1 MTAYATELDICPAYG
16 WQGGPELNTRV
27 TSLRNGHER
36 RNARWSQVRHR
47 FVLPLAN
54 IENQAY
60 LIDLKATFLAMRGQ
74 LHSFLVKDWSDFEA
88 TGESLGDAPSGTTAV
103 QLRKMSTFGVAS
115 YERLITK
122 PKAGTVIV
130 YQDTGSGPVEVPGTI
145 DTTTGLFTPDDA
157 WSEGDPLTADFQFY
171 VPVRFASD
179 LLPMTIDNRSG
190 AQYRMNGAIELVEVF
205 GE

>member
-1 MTAYATELDICPAYG
+1 LRRQPDPAVHRAGRSGQPHRDPAGAEIRYGRAPRDGEEFLMTAYATELDICPAYG

-88 TGESLGDAPSGTTAV
+88 T
-103 QLRKMSTFGVAS
+103 
-115 YERLITK
+115 
-122 PKAGTVIV
+122 
-130 YQDTGSGPVEVPGTI
+130 
-145 DTTTGLFTPDDA
+145 
-157 WSEGDPLTADFQFY
+157 
-171 VPVRFASD
+171 
-179 LLPMTIDNRSG
+179 
-190 AQYRMNGAIELVEVF
+190 
-205 GE
+205 